1 MGVEL
6 VLKESTIQ
14 DTKGS
19 LKISE
24 SVIYKIAKAA
34 ALEINGVE
42 SIADSIDDN
51 KRSVLRQIQKEKGIS
66 VLINNDVASIKI
78 RINVE
83 SGAKVTEVAKKVQ
96 KNIKQYVQNLAGIAV
111 SRVDVYIAGV
121 TFAEA

>member
-1 MGVEL
+1 
-6 VLKESTIQ
+6 LKESTIQ